1 MYIVHYIRQYIFCSI
16 IYSFPLCIPIYIYT
30 HTHHYNIFPL
40 YPQHLTA
47 IFWWYT
53 GTITTDHYI
62 HCIYPHSIF
71 IVSPLYLHHI
81 FGVFFWL
88 IHLWSNSEKSQKS
101 GIHPKAWLG
110 GRGLRQMLGRFAWGK
125 RFMVL
130 LPAPMV
136 LSRSQKYISVWK
148 NQCLCCVFQTA
159 YVYLPK
165 RSKIWG
171 RWADVAGVS
180 QQNAHP
186 DIGGVHGVSGRG
198 ARTCGVHWPPR
209 PSGGGAGSFYAVSW
223 RMTIVTLWKLEH
235 LQMIYSGVA
244 IKMG

>member
-1 MYIVHYIRQYIFCSI
+1 MYPKIYNYIC
-16 IYSFPLCIPIYIYT
+16 IYI

-62 HCIYPHSIF
+62 HCIPIHFFQPMISPSYFWCIF
-71 IVSPLYLHHI
+71 L
-81 FGVFFWL
+81 L

-125 RFMVL
+125 RFMVR

-136 LSRSQKYISVWK
+136 LSRSQKYVSVWK
-148 NQCLCCVFQTA
+148 NQFANVYVVFF
-159 YVYLPK
+159 K
-165 RSKIWG
+165 
-171 RWADVAGVS
+171 
-180 QQNAHP
+180 
-186 DIGGVHGVSGRG
+186 
-198 ARTCGVHWPPR
+198 PR
-209 PSGGGAGSFYAVSW
+209 MFICPNDP
-223 RMTIVTLWKLEH
+223 
-235 LQMIYSGVA
+235 
-244 IKMG
+244 